1 MKKLISILVAL
12 TLFAGVLTGCGTIG
26 NSGDKLSIVTT
37 IFPEYDWVKQI
48 LGEQSENADIT
59 LLLDNGVD
67 LHNYQPTAD
76 DIVTIATC
84 DMFIYVG
91 GHSDDWVEDVLAQ
104 AKNEDMV
111 VINLFD
117 ILGDAV
123 KEEEVVDGME
133 HEHEEEEHEHEDEEE
148 HEHIHEDD
156 EHVWLSLRNAEI
168 ICNVICKKLC
178 DLDPDNAET
187 YTANTE
193 SYCEKLSDL
202 DVQYK
207 SAVDSAS
214 VKTLLFGD
222 RFPFRYLVDDYGIEY
237 YAAFSG
243 CSAESEASFETIAF
257 LAGKVDELSLSSVI
271 KLKGSDGNIAETI
284 VNTSSAKNADILT
297 MDSMQTTTTRDADN
311 GATYLAI
318 MESNLQVLIDALK

>member
-76 DIVTIATC
+76 DIVTIADC

-111 VINLFD
+111 VINLFEV
-117 ILGDAV
+117 LGDAV
-123 KEEEVVDGME
+123 KEEELVDGME
-133 HEHEEEEHEHEDEEE
+133 HEHEDEDHEHEDEEE
-148 HEHIHEDD
+148 HEHIHEND

-168 ICNVICKKLC
+168 ACNAICEKLC
-178 DLDPDNAET
+178 DLDPDNAEA

-193 SYCEKLSDL
+193 SYCQKLSDL

-207 SAVDSAS
+207 SAVDTAS

-222 RFPFRYLVDDYGIEY
+222 RFPFRYLLDDYGIEY

-257 LAGKVDELSLSSVI
+257 LAGKVDELGLSSVI
-271 KLKGSDGNIAETI
+271 KLKGSDGSIAQTI
-284 VNTSSAKNADILT
+284 VDTSSAKNADILT
-297 MDSMQTTTTRDADN
+297 MDSMQTTTTQDADN
-311 GATYLAI
+311 GTTYLAI